1 MEFHIIII
9 FLDAPRGALL
19 ICLNNIMT
27 NASTLIR
34 FPVISFRK
42 ISTPSDEKLG
52 KTYIAV
58 INVKDLPQEF
68 DEWRALNPR
77 DPKLS
82 SGVSKKILE
91 TLENQPDLFL
101 LKNRG
106 ITILVEG
113 IDFDNQ
119 SNILKVEM
127 SDASLNGLLDG
138 GHTFK
143 VIRSFVDGL
152 GQDELADVNA
162 LVKLEILEGVRD
174 RSDVIGIVEARNTS
188 TQVKEQSIEELKD
201 TFAAIKEALTGKP
214 YEGRIAYKE
223 YELLEDGS
231 KKDIDI
237 KEILSYL
244 VCFDVESF
252 DKNKHPIKAYSTKAI
267 LVDHFSSRKK
277 EMEKYVKLL
286 PEMLELRDAI
296 YLELPDAYNKSANE
310 EAGGKFGKLTG
321 VTDTSSKKKMGDVV
335 LEFTGKK
342 SHYRIPS
349 GFIYP
354 ILASFRNLVG
364 IKDDKCYWKADPIKL
379 LNDLKSDLA
388 SRIGGQAKV
397 IRNPNQ
403 LGKDVA
409 TWQSCYDAVAL
420 EVLRRHLD

>member
-1 MEFHIIII
+1 MK
-9 FLDAPRGALL
+9 
-19 ICLNNIMT
+19 

-58 INVKDLPQEF
+58 VNVKNLPQEF

-91 TLENQPDLFL
+91 TLEDQPDLFL

-113 IDFDNQ
+113 VDFDNQ
-119 SNILKVEM
+119 SNTLKVEM

-152 GQDELADVNA
+152 EQDKLADINA

-174 RSDVIGIVEARNTS
+174 RSDVVGIVEARNTS
-188 TQVKEQSIEELKD
+188 TQVKEQSIEELKE
-201 TFAAIKEALTGKP
+201 TFVAIKEVLKDKSYAD
-214 YEGRIAYKE
+214 RIAYKE
-223 YELLEDGS
+223 HELLEDGS

-244 VCFDVESF
+244 ICFDTESF
-252 DKNKHPIKAYSTKAI
+252 DKGKHPIKAYSTKAV
-267 LVDHFSSRKK
+267 LVEYFSSRKN
-277 EMEKYVKLL
+277 EMAKYVKLL
-286 PEMLELRDAI
+286 PEILELRDEI
-296 YLELPDAYNKSANE
+296 YLGLPDAYNKSANDE
-310 EAGGKFGKLTG
+310 VGGKFGKLTG
-321 VTDTSSKKKMGDVV
+321 VTDTASKKRMGDVT

-354 ILASFRNLVG
+354 VLASFRNLVG
-364 IKDDKCYWKADPIKL
+364 LRDGRCIWKANPIKFF
-379 LNDLKSDLA
+379 DELKFDLA
-388 SRIGGQAKV
+388 KRVGGQAKV

-403 LGKDVA
+403 LGKDTA

-420 EVLRRHLD
+420 EVLQRHLD

>member
-1 MEFHIIII
+1 MK
-9 FLDAPRGALL
+9 
-19 ICLNNIMT
+19 

-58 INVKDLPQEF
+58 VNVKNLPQEF

-91 TLENQPDLFL
+91 TLEDQPDLFL

-113 IDFDNQ
+113 VDFDNQ
-119 SNILKVEM
+119 SNTLKVEM

-152 GQDELADVNA
+152 EQDELADINA

-174 RSDVIGIVEARNTS
+174 RSDVVGIVEARNTS
-188 TQVKEQSIEELKD
+188 TQVKEQSIEELKE
-201 TFAAIKEALTGKP
+201 TFVAIKEVLKDKSYAD
-214 YEGRIAYKE
+214 RIAYKE
-223 YELLEDGS
+223 HELLEDGS

-244 VCFDVESF
+244 ICFDTESF
-252 DKNKHPIKAYSTKAI
+252 DKGKHPIKAYSTKAV
-267 LVDHFSSRKK
+267 LVEYFSSRKN
-277 EMEKYVKLL
+277 EMAKYVKLL
-286 PEMLELRDAI
+286 PEILELRDEI
-296 YLELPDAYNKSANE
+296 YLGLPDAYNKSANDE
-310 EAGGKFGKLTG
+310 VGGKFGKLTG
-321 VTDTSSKKKMGDVV
+321 VTDTASKKRMGDVT

-354 ILASFRNLVG
+354 VLASFRNLVG
-364 IKDDKCYWKADPIKL
+364 LRDGRCIWKANPIKFF
-379 LNDLKSDLA
+379 DELKFDLA
-388 SRIGGQAKV
+388 KRVGGQAKV

-403 LGKDVA
+403 LGKDTA

-420 EVLRRHLD
+420 EVLQRHLD

>member
-1 MEFHIIII
+1 
-9 FLDAPRGALL
+9 
-19 ICLNNIMT
+19 MT

-113 IDFDNQ
+113 VDFDNQ
-119 SNILKVEM
+119 SNTLKVEM

-138 GHTFK
+138 GHTFR

-152 GQDELADVNA
+152 EQDELADVNA

-188 TQVKEQSIEELKD
+188 TQVKEQSIEELKE
-201 TFAAIKEALTGKP
+201 TFSAIKEVLKDRP
-214 YEGRIAYKE
+214 YSDRIAYKE
-223 YELLEDGS
+223 HELLEDGS

-244 VCFDVESF
+244 ICFDTESF
-252 DKNKHPIKAYSTKAI
+252 DKGKHPIKAYSTKAV
-267 LVDHFSSRKK
+267 LVEHFSSRKK
-277 EMEKYVKLL
+277 EMAKYVKLL
-286 PEMLELRDAI
+286 PEILELRDEI
-296 YLELPDAYNKSANE
+296 YLGLPDAYNKSANDE
-310 EAGGKFGKLTG
+310 IGGKFGKLTG
-321 VTDTSSKKKMGDVV
+321 VTDTASKKRMGDVI

-354 ILASFRNLVG
+354 ILASFRNLVKVDG
-364 IKDDKCYWKADPIKL
+364 SSCVWKGNPIKFFE
-379 LNDLKSDLA
+379 DLKFDLA
-388 SRIGGQAKV
+388 KRVGGQAKEL
-397 IRNPNQ
+397 RNPNK
-403 LGKDVA
+403 LGKDTA

-420 EVLRRHLD
+420 EVLQRHLD

>member
-1 MEFHIIII
+1 MK
-9 FLDAPRGALL
+9 
-19 ICLNNIMT
+19 

-58 INVKDLPQEF
+58 VNVKNLPQEF

-91 TLENQPDLFL
+91 TLEDQPDLFL

-113 IDFDNQ
+113 VDFDNQ
-119 SNILKVEM
+119 SNTLKVEM

-152 GQDELADVNA
+152 EQDELADINA

-174 RSDVIGIVEARNTS
+174 RSDVVGIVEARNTS
-188 TQVKEQSIEELKD
+188 TQVKEQSIEELKE
-201 TFAAIKEALTGKP
+201 TFVAIKEVLKDKSYAD
-214 YEGRIAYKE
+214 RIAYKE
-223 YELLEDGS
+223 HELLEDGS

-244 VCFDVESF
+244 ICFDTESF
-252 DKNKHPIKAYSTKAI
+252 DKGKHPIKAYSTKAV
-267 LVDHFSSRKK
+267 LVEYFSSRKN
-277 EMEKYVKLL
+277 EMAKYVKLL
-286 PEMLELRDAI
+286 PEILELRDEI
-296 YLELPDAYNKSANE
+296 YLGLPDAYNKSANDE
-310 EAGGKFGKLTG
+310 VGGKFGKLTG
-321 VTDTSSKKKMGDVV
+321 VTDTASKKRMGDVT

-354 ILASFRNLVG
+354 VLASFRNLVG
-364 IKDDKCYWKADPIKL
+364 LRGGRCIWKANPIKFF
-379 LNDLKSDLA
+379 DELKFDLA
-388 SRIGGQAKV
+388 KRVGGQAKV

-403 LGKDVA
+403 LGKDTA

-420 EVLRRHLD
+420 EVLQRHLD

>member
-1 MEFHIIII
+1 M
-9 FLDAPRGALL
+9 
-19 ICLNNIMT
+19 NNM
-27 NASTLIR
+27 STLIK
-34 FPVISFRK
+34 FPVASFRK
-42 ISTPSDEKLG
+42 ISSPTDDKIG

-58 INVKDLPQEF
+58 VNVKDLPKEL
-68 DEWRALNPR
+68 DDWRALNPR

-91 TLENQPDLFL
+91 TLQDQPDLFL

-106 ITILVEG
+106 LTILVEKVE
-113 IDFDNQ
+113 FDNQ
-119 SNILKVEM
+119 SNLLKIEM
-127 SDASLNGLLDG
+127 VDNSKHGLLDG
-138 GHTFK
+138 GHTFR
-143 VIRSFVDGL
+143 VIRSFIDAL
-152 GQDELADVNA
+152 EPDELTDVSA
-162 LVKLEILEGVRD
+162 MVKLEILEGVQD
-174 RSDVIGIVEARNTS
+174 RNDVIGIVEARNTS
-188 TQVKEQSIEELKD
+188 TQVKEQGIEDLMG
-201 TFAAIKEALTGKP
+201 TFDVIKEVLKGKP
-214 YEGRIAYKE
+214 YENRIAYKE

-252 DKNKHPIKAYSTKAI
+252 DKSKHPIKAYSTKAI

-277 EMEKYVKLL
+277 EMEKYVQLL
-286 PEMLELRDAI
+286 PEILELRDVI
-296 YLELPDAYNKSANE
+296 YLELPDAYNKSAND

-354 ILASFRNLVG
+354 VLASFRNLVG
-364 IKDDKCYWKADPIKL
+364 IDTKNGKCYCYWKTDPIKFFC
-379 LNDLKSDLA
+379 DLKYDLA
-388 SRIGGQAKV
+388 SRVGGQAKEL
-397 IRNPNQ
+397 RNPNK

-420 EVLRRHLD
+420 EVLRRHLG

>member
-1 MEFHIIII
+1 MK
-9 FLDAPRGALL
+9 
-19 ICLNNIMT
+19 NT
-27 NASTLIR
+27 STLIR

-42 ISTPSDEKLG
+42 ISTPTDEKLG

-58 INVKDLPQEF
+58 VNVKDLPQEF

-91 TLENQPDLFL
+91 TLENQPELFL

-113 IDFDNQ
+113 VDFDNQ
-119 SNILKVEM
+119 SNTLKVEM
-127 SDASLNGLLDG
+127 SDTSLNGLLDG
-138 GHTFK
+138 GHTFR

-152 GQDELADVNA
+152 EQDELADINA
-162 LVKLEILEGVRD
+162 LVKLEILEGVQD
-174 RSDVIGIVEARNTS
+174 RSDVVGIVEARNTS
-188 TQVKEQSIEELKD
+188 TQVKEQSIEELKE
-201 TFAAIKEALTGKP
+201 TFAAIKEALKDKLYTD
-214 YEGRIAYKE
+214 RIAYKE
-223 YELLEDGS
+223 HELLEDGS

-244 VCFDVESF
+244 ICFDTESF
-252 DKNKHPIKAYSTKAI
+252 DKGKHPIKAYSTKAA
-267 LVDHFSSRKK
+267 LVEHFSSRKN
-277 EMEKYVKLL
+277 EMAKYVKLL
-286 PEMLELRDAI
+286 PEILELRDEI
-296 YLELPDAYNKSANE
+296 YLGLPDAYNKSANDE
-310 EAGGKFGKLTG
+310 VGGKFGKLTG
-321 VTDTSSKKKMGDVV
+321 VTDTASKKRMGEVIM
-335 LEFTGKK
+335 EFTGKK

-364 IKDDKCYWKADPIKL
+364 LKDGHCVWKANPIKFF
-379 LNDLKSDLA
+379 DELKFDLA
-388 SRIGGQAKV
+388 KRVGGQAKV

-409 TWQSCYDAVAL
+409 TWQSCYDAIAL
-420 EVLRRHLD
+420 EVLQRHLD

>member
-1 MEFHIIII
+1 M
-9 FLDAPRGALL
+9 
-19 ICLNNIMT
+19 NNT
-27 NASTLIR
+27 STLIK
-34 FPVISFRK
+34 FPVASFRK
-42 ISTPSDEKLG
+42 ISSPKDDKIG
-52 KTYIAV
+52 RIYVAV
-58 INVKDLPQEF
+58 VTVKDLPKELE
-68 DEWRALNPR
+68 DWRSLNPR
-77 DPKLS
+77 DPKLT

-91 TLENQPDLFL
+91 TLESQPDLFL

-106 ITILVEG
+106 LTILVDKVE
-113 IDFDNQ
+113 FDNQ
-119 SNILKVEM
+119 SNFLKIEM
-127 SDASLNGLLDG
+127 SDKGKNGLLDG

-143 VIRSFVDGL
+143 VIRSFVDSL
-152 GQDELADVNA
+152 DQDELVDVNA
-162 LVKLEILEGVRD
+162 MVKVEVLEGVQD
-174 RSDVIGIVEARNTS
+174 RNDVIGIVEARNTS

-201 TFAAIKEALTGKP
+201 TFATIKEVLKGKP

-252 DKNKHPIKAYSTKAI
+252 DKSKHPIKAYSTKAM

-286 PEMLELRDAI
+286 PEILELRDVI

-310 EAGGKFGKLTG
+310 ESGGKFGKLTG
-321 VTDTSSKKKMGDVV
+321 VTDTSSKKKMGDVI
-335 LEFTGKK
+335 LDFTGEK

-354 ILASFRNLVG
+354 VLASFRNLVG
-364 IKDDKCYWKADPIKL
+364 IRNSQCYWKASPTKFF
-379 LNDLKSDLA
+379 NDLKSDLA
-388 SRIGGQAKV
+388 SRVGGQAKEL
-397 IRNPNQ
+397 RNPNK